1 MSYQAISH
9 NRSHRVPFHGLGR
22 GPGYMSGCSG
32 CGDGMGAGDW
42 AAAGGQIATSAATI
56 FSIASGAPKQN
67 ERASRNAMETARL
80 NAGSAGATAAAQVEI
95 ARIQA
100 ETARLA
106 AGAPQPGGS
115 KTPLIIGAVVGGVAL
130 LGVLGFVLLKK

>member
-32 CGDGMGAGDW
+32 CGDGMGADW
-42 AAAGGQIATSAATI
+42 AAAAGQIATAGASI
-56 FSIASGAPKQN
+56 FAIASGAPKQH
-67 ERASRNAMETARL
+67 ERASINAMETARL
-80 NAGSAGATAAAQVEI
+80 NAGSAGTTALAQVEI

-100 ETARLA
+100 ETARLT
-106 AGAPQPGGS
+106 AGARQPGGS